1 MAHVGLT
8 VDAPQLQ
15 DFGKR
20 YQAQYN
26 TVSDHNGVK
35 GYTGVYI
42 LKAAIEKAGKLDR
55 KAVAAA
61 LRNSCFSA
69 KQNPGILMDVCFDDK
84 GDLDRESFMTEIRNG
99 KTLVVETLPPLNSK
113 K

>member
-1 MAHVGLT
+1 
-8 VDAPQLQ
+8 VDAPPLL

-26 TVSDHNGVK
+26 SVSDHNGVK

-42 LKAAIEKAGKLDR
+42 LKAAIEKAGKIDR

-61 LRNSCFSA
+61 LHNSCFSA

-99 KTLVVETLPPLNSK
+99 KTVVVETLPPLNSK